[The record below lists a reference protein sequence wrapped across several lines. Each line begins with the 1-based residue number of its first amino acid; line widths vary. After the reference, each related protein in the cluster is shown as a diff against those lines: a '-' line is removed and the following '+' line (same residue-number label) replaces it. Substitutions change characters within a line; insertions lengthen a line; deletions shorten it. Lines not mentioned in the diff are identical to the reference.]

1 MTASLLTLPGEILNP
16 ILLKGDFTKQDLSA
30 LSRVC
35 KPLRQLTLPR
45 LYEAIIFNWTT
56 ASSETPKILFFL
68 RSLLEKPYLSALVK
82 HFRCIGRKKEGIR
95 YAKRSPGTLWE
106 EGEMKTLEDGE
117 LFKMA
122 KDVVLMA
129 DLPEPLLW
137 IDAMEMGDIDVL
149 VALILSQLPQL
160 QTLHLDVNFLT
171 NNRFI
176 GFLFKHALSSNNQSS
191 TRRCLSTFAHLRHV
205 ESIPALPEQSLP
217 SRAFVDTDQFLS
229 LFYFPAIEILDLFI
243 PNQWAILSWPKDNL
257 PCASNLRTLN
267 LPGCEVDEEGLKRV
281 LSMTPK
287 LERLSYNW
295 LCDIDPPGEF
305 PAPYLDLTELGKAL
319 VQVRTTLRHL
329 SLSILF
335 YANTVLEM
343 DDDRYYGINSP
354 PFLFESFDKL
364 EYLEIPFVILFGPH
378 QARFPGLENLLPQFL
393 RHLCLRDDMGTSTCY
408 EWTASACLAKIKE
421 LLVRRDHLAP
431 SLESITLRLRE
442 SEESEWDEGEQDEL
456 RRLCSV
462 AGLDCGVSKV
472 LPDRWNGF
480 GQEA

>member
-1 MTASLLTLPGEILNP
+1 MYINLPVHRRSLVAIAWYWIRMTASLLTLPGEILNP

-45 LYEAIIFNWTT
+45 LYEAIIFNWTS
-56 ASSETPKILFFL
+56 ASSGTPKILFFL

-82 HFRCIGRKKEGIR
+82 HFRCIGRKKEGIS

-122 KDVVLMA
+122 KDVVLTA

-229 LFYFPAIEILDLFI
+229 LILLPRDWDPWPVYSEPVGDIILAQRQFAVRLQPQDLE
-243 PNQWAILSWPKDNL
+243 PS
-257 PCASNLRTLN
+257 
-267 LPGCEVDEEGLKRV
+267 GLWSRRRG
-281 LSMTPK
+281 
-287 LERLSYNW
+287 LEKGL
-295 LCDIDPPGEF
+295 IDDTKVGK
-305 PAPYLDLTELGKAL
+305 TELQLA
-319 VQVRTTLRHL
+319 VRYRSSWRISSPIPWSHRTRQGPRPGANNAPASISIHTLLRKHSSGDGWRSILRH
-329 SLSILF
+329 
-335 YANTVLEM
+335 
-343 DDDRYYGINSP
+343 
-354 PFLFESFDKL
+354 
-364 EYLEIPFVILFGPH
+364 
-378 QARFPGLENLLPQFL
+378 Q
-393 RHLCLRDDMGTSTCY
+393 
-408 EWTASACLAKIKE
+408 
-421 LLVRRDHLAP
+421 
-431 SLESITLRLRE
+431 
-442 SEESEWDEGEQDEL
+442 
-456 RRLCSV
+456 
-462 AGLDCGVSKV
+462 
-472 LPDRWNGF
+472 
-480 GQEA
+480 